1 MAQAESITTA
11 IRELMSRGRPPKS
24 TSPAQ
29 VAHSEFVAALAG
41 NSPDSI
47 YSGANADHLDAR
59 AAHLENIFAS
69 LHDYL
74 AVFNGD
80 TAQNI
85 PGGAPRGRLYRS
97 LVLKFRPS
105 STSRRSASERD
116 GLSGCLRAHASTLSL
131 SAGENR
137 IGIVSP

>member
-1 MAQAESITTA
+1 MAQAEHITTA
-11 IRELMSRGRPPKS
+11 ICELAGG
-24 TSPAQ
+24 
-29 VAHSEFVAALAG
+29 AHGFVAALAEKCAHQ
-41 NSPDSI
+41 I
-47 YSGANADHLDAR
+47 YSGANAGDLDAR

-85 PGGAPRGRLYRS
+85 PGGAPRWRPYRS
-97 LVLKFRPS
+97 LILKFRPS

-131 SAGENR
+131 SAGETR